1 MIDMAEGDFILIGDT
16 NHGGPNAV
24 GIISSGGM
32 GIGEGEEFHVQWG
45 NTTTLYSIN
54 LFDIWDN
61 I

>member
-32 GIGEGEEFHVQWG
+32 GIGEGEEFHV
-45 NTTTLYSIN
+45 
-54 LFDIWDN
+54 
-61 I
+61 